1 MTDPPSRDHQRN
13 FVAGARETGGDHGAA
28 PVPGGVELVPGG
40 VELVPGGVAPVPGGV
55 ELVPGGVLA
64 VGHLVT
70 DVVVHAAGPQRPGSD
85 TPAAIR
91 LTGGGSAAGTAA
103 WLGWLGVP
111 VTFAC
116 RVGDDAPLPR

>member
-1 MTDPPSRDHQRN
+1 
-13 FVAGARETGGDHGAA
+13 
-28 PVPGGVELVPGG
+28 VPGGVELVPGG

-64 VGHLVT
+64 VGDLVT
-70 DVVVHAAGPQRPGSD
+70 DVVVHAAGPLRPGSA